1 MRTFLETL
9 KLNIESIP
17 NYLRYSKW
25 INFLKERRLEMSDPT
40 ILHGLLLALTIVL
53 AVIAVEVKR
62 LDYAVISFAGMCIV
76 LGVLFYLLFA
86 PWVAVLQLVIF
97 AGAIA
102 VLLLVT
108 INVAREPVEREED
121 E

>member
-1 MRTFLETL
+1 M
-9 KLNIESIP
+9 
-17 NYLRYSKW
+17 
-25 INFLKERRLEMSDPT
+25 
-40 ILHGLLLALTIVL
+40 LLVIAIVL

-76 LGVLFYLLFA
+76 LGLLFYMLFA
-86 PWVAVLQLVIF
+86 PWVAVLQLAIF

-108 INVAREPVEREED
+108 INVAQEPVEREED

>member
-1 MRTFLETL
+1 ML
-9 KLNIESIP
+9 
-17 NYLRYSKW
+17 
-25 INFLKERRLEMSDPT
+25 DPT
-40 ILHGLLLALTIVL
+40 IIHGVLLAIAIAL

-76 LGVLFYLLFA
+76 LGILFYLLFA
-86 PWVAVLQLVIF
+86 PWVAVLQLAIF

-108 INVAREPVEREED
+108 VNVTQTPVEREED

>member
-1 MRTFLETL
+1 MPKMLSPA
-9 KLNIESIP
+9 IV
-17 NYLRYSKW
+17 
-25 INFLKERRLEMSDPT
+25 
-40 ILHGLLLALTIVL
+40 HGLLLVVAVAL

-76 LGVLFYLLFA
+76 LGILFYLLFA
-86 PWVAVLQLVIF
+86 PWVAALQLVIF

-108 INVAREPVEREED
+108 INVAQEPVEREED

>member
-1 MRTFLETL
+1 ML
-9 KLNIESIP
+9 
-17 NYLRYSKW
+17 
-25 INFLKERRLEMSDPT
+25 DPT
-40 ILHGLLLALTIVL
+40 IIHGVLLAIAIAL

-76 LGVLFYLLFA
+76 LGILFYLLFA
-86 PWVAVLQLVIF
+86 PWVAVLQLAIF

-108 INVAREPVEREED
+108 VNVTHTPVEREED

>member
-1 MRTFLETL
+1 ML
-9 KLNIESIP
+9 
-17 NYLRYSKW
+17 
-25 INFLKERRLEMSDPT
+25 DPT
-40 ILHGLLLALTIVL
+40 IIHGVLLAIAIGL

-76 LGVLFYLLFA
+76 LGILFYLLFA
-86 PWVAVLQLVIF
+86 PWVAVLQLAIF

-108 INVAREPVEREED
+108 VNVTQTPVEREED